1 MTDKVSNVTK
11 QLPLDLTFRAA
22 LGREDFLVAPC
33 NEEAVAVLDLWPDWP
48 TVAAVLFGPAGS
60 GKTHLINVW
69 CEKSHARIVQG
80 IDLTNENVPALIEGA
95 RAVAVDDA
103 DRCPDWEA
111 LLHLYNLAKE
121 SGVSLLLTSLQPPA
135 RWSIALR
142 DLDSRL
148 RTAQVV
154 ALRAPEEDFM
164 AALLL
169 KQFSDRHLSV
179 SPDVLAF
186 LLPRLE
192 RSFTAVRDFVSAVD
206 AESLAAQ
213 RRITV
218 PLAGQVLDMLQSRSG
233 E

>member
-1 MTDKVSNVTK
+1 MNATK

-33 NEEAVAVLDLWPDWP
+33 NEEAVALLDMWPAWP
-48 TVAAVLFGPAGS
+48 TVSTVLYGPAGS

-69 CEKSHARIVQG
+69 CETSKARVIRG
-80 IDLTNENVPALIEGA
+80 EDLQNENVPTLVEGA
-95 RAVAVDDA
+95 TAVAVDDA
-103 DRCPDWEA
+103 DLCPDWEA

-121 SGVSLLLTSLQPPA
+121 QGISLLLTAKQPPS
-135 RWSIALR
+135 RWNIDLR

-148 RTAQVV
+148 RTAQVG

-169 KQFSDRHLSV
+169 KQFSDRHLSIT
-179 SPDVLAF
+179 PDVLAY

-192 RSFTAVRDFVSAVD
+192 RSFTAVRDFVTAVD
-206 AESLAAQ
+206 AESLAA
-213 RRITV
+213 RRKITV
-218 PLAGQVLDMLQSRSG
+218 PLAGQVLEMLQSQTK
-233 E
+233 ED

>member
-1 MTDKVSNVTK
+1 MNATK

-22 LGREDFLVAPC
+22 FGREDFLVAPC
-33 NEEAVAVLDLWPDWP
+33 NEEAVALLDQWPDWP
-48 TVAAVLFGPAGS
+48 TVSSVLYGPAGS

-69 CEKSHARIVQG
+69 CETSLARVIRG
-80 IDLTNENVPALIEGA
+80 EDLRNEDVPALVENA
-95 RAVAVDDA
+95 RALAVDDA

-121 SGVSLLLTSLQPPA
+121 NNVLLLLTAKQPPS
-135 RWSIALR
+135 RWGIGLR

-148 RTAQVV
+148 KTAQVA

-169 KQFSDRHLSV
+169 KQFSDRHLAV
-179 SPDVLAF
+179 NPDVLAY

-192 RSFTAVRDFVSAVD
+192 RSFTAVRDFVTAVD
-206 AESLAAQ
+206 AESLAA
-213 RRITV
+213 RRKITV
-218 PLAGQVLDMLQSRSG
+218 PLAGQVLEMLQSRQG
-233 E
+233 DV